1 MKYLMFGASLRKDS
15 YNQKLID
22 LAARIVT
29 DLNHTPVQV
38 DYSEFNMPLYN
49 ADIQNTE
56 GFPVAVTDFIER
68 LQQTDGLIMSVP
80 EYNFSIPGTLKNL
93 IDWVSRVTP
102 MPWRGKKILLL
113 SASTSLV
120 GGNRGL
126 WATRVPLEACSAFVY
141 PDMFS
146 LATAQESFSNSGN
159 LKDTALEERL
169 KNMLK
174 GYIRHVELLSADGV
188 TA

>member
-1 MKYLMFGASLRKDS
+1 
-15 YNQKLID
+15 
-22 LAARIVT
+22 
-29 DLNHTPVQV
+29 
-38 DYSEFNMPLYN
+38 
-49 ADIQNTE
+49 
-56 GFPVAVTDFIER
+56 
-68 LQQTDGLIMSVP
+68 
-80 EYNFSIPGTLKNL
+80 
-93 IDWVSRVTP
+93 
-102 MPWRGKKILLL
+102 
-113 SASTSLV
+113 
-120 GGNRGL
+120 L
-126 WATRVPLEACSAFVY
+126 WATRVPLEACSACVY